1 MEQQKVDNLL
11 PKDGEVYYFSGFYSK
26 AESDLFLDK
35 LFQEIPW
42 KHEPIKIFGK
52 EILQPRLTAWIGDT
66 GLDYSY
72 SGIKMRP
79 YPWTPTLGKI
89 KEKIEQEIG
98 IVFNSALLNQYRNE
112 NDSVG
117 WHSDNERELGVN
129 PIIASISFGQAREFQ
144 LKHRSNKN
152 LKESIL
158 LEHGSLLLM
167 QGKTQHHW
175 IHAIPK
181 RRQLMQA
188 RINITFRQIK
198 IF

>member
-1 MEQQKVDNLL
+1 MALPSATNLL
-11 PKDGEVYYFSGFYSK
+11 SKDGEVFYFSEFFSK
-26 AESDLFLDK
+26 SESDLYLE
-35 LFQEIPW
+35 LLLQETPW

-52 EILQPRLTAWIGDT
+52 QILQPRLTAWIGDA

-79 YPWTPTLGKI
+79 SPWTLTLRRI
-89 KEKIEQEIG
+89 KEKVEIQTG
-98 IVFNSALLNQYRNE
+98 LNFNSALLNQYRNE

-117 WHSDNERELGVN
+117 WHSDNEKELGIN
-129 PIIASISFGQAREFQ
+129 PIIASVSLGETREFQ
-144 LKHRSNKN
+144 FKHRNDKN
-152 LKESIL
+152 LKASVL
-158 LEHGSLLLM
+158 LQHGSLLLM
-167 QGKTQHHW
+167 QGEIQHHW

-181 RRQLMQA
+181 RRRSMQA